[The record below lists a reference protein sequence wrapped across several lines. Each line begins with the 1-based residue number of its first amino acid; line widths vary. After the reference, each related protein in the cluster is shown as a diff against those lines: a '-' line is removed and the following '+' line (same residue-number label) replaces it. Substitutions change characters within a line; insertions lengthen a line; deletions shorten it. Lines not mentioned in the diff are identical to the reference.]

1 MSISGAAVVLVTVV
15 IRAVAIDRLP
25 KGTFLALWGIAL
37 LRLLL
42 PFSIPSSLSVYSLF
56 GRIASVLGTAGI
68 NDMSAPATVGGAALE
83 PSVSLWSI
91 IWGTGMVLFAV
102 VFLVPWLRCRRE
114 FQTSLP
120 AKNDYID
127 RWLQGHHLRRSIE
140 IRELTGIPTPLTY
153 GILRPIIL
161 IPEETDWENTRR
173 LDYILFH
180 EYVHIRRWDGLI
192 KLAATAAL
200 CVHWFNPVVWVMYV
214 LINRDIELACDAA
227 VLRHFGRADRAS
239 YARML
244 ISMEGNRN
252 RFNPLCN
259 HFSKN
264 ATEERITSVMK
275 FRKVS
280 VFTVVMA
287 LMVVAI
293 VTTVFAT
300 ASEPAAIL
308 ESTTNIPSEPEKDMT
323 QQNNQLSGVE
333 GAVITIDGKPVE
345 IYVGDKPIK
354 LVIDDSM
361 TTTDSIRKGDP
372 Q

>member
-1 MSISGAAVVLVTVV
+1 MSISGSALILVTVV

-37 LRLLL
+37 CRLLL
-42 PFSIPSSLSVYSLF
+42 PFSIPSPLSVYSLL
-56 GRIASVLGTAGI
+56 GRIAPALGTAGI
-68 NDMSAPATVGGAALE
+68 NDISTPATVGGAALE
-83 PSVSLWSI
+83 SSVTLWFI
-91 IWGTGMVLFAV
+91 IWGAGLVLFAV
-102 VFLVPWLRCRRE
+102 VFLVSYLRCRRE

-120 AKNDYID
+120 VKNDYID
-127 RWLQGHHLRRSIE
+127 GWLRGHHLRRNIE

-153 GILRPIIL
+153 GVLRPIIL
-161 IPEETDWENTRR
+161 MPEDTDWENARR
-173 LDYILFH
+173 LEYILFH

-227 VLRHFGRADRAS
+227 VLRHFGKADRAS

-308 ESTTNIPSEPEKDMT
+308 ESITNIPSEPEKDMT
-323 QQNNQLSGVE
+323 QQNNQPSGVE

-361 TTTDSIRKGDP
+361 TTTDSIRKRDP